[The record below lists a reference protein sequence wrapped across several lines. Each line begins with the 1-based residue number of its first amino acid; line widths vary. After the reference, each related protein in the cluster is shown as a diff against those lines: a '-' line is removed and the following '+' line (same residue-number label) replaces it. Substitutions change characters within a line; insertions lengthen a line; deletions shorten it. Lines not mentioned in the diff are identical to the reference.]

1 MRYRGL
7 GRLTALGLGLA
18 LMSAGPVAAQSP
30 TQSAADADTA
40 DLQCLGVFIYM
51 GGQGEEAAAKAWFTG
66 HAQHY
71 LGRLQGRSPDTDWLD
86 RLTAYFAGPFPQEF
100 EAQRARCGPEA
111 EARDEAL
118 EAWSEG
124 FMARVAAARAAAG
137 SAD

>member
-1 MRYRGL
+1 
-7 GRLTALGLGLA
+7 
-18 LMSAGPVAAQSP
+18 MSAGPVTAQS
-30 TQSAADADTA
+30 TTDADTA

-51 GGQGEEAAAKAWFTG
+51 GGQGEDAAAKAWFTG

-86 RLTAYFAGPFPQEF
+86 RLTSYFAGPFPQEF
-100 EAQRARCGPEA
+100 DAQRARCGPEA
-111 EARDEAL
+111 EVRDDAL
-118 EAWSEG
+118 QAWSEG